1 MGHLLHSDSPLMTY
15 IVNPTARS
23 NSLKPRTL
31 FTGQTISSV
40 FKCCKL
46 AILFYSSHLVE
57 YDIQYHAADREWADI
72 TTACKL
78 ECYENNSTS
87 DRSIMSTTLTFDE
100 SAAEFII
107 ESFGKTT
114 DGEGYIVDPQRNE
127 RETTPEGNEIH
138 IDDFAGVEK
147 GSQLFL
153 DDDFTTL
160 VEHVKRR
167 RQD

>member
-1 MGHLLHSDSPLMTY
+1 MG
-15 IVNPTARS
+15 
-23 NSLKPRTL
+23 
-31 FTGQTISSV
+31 
-40 FKCCKL
+40 
-46 AILFYSSHLVE
+46 ILFYSPLFVG
-57 YDIQYHAADREWADI
+57 YDIEWHVADGEWADI
-72 TTACKL
+72 TTT
-78 ECYENNSTS
+78 YELRIHENEATP

-114 DGEGYIVDPQRNE
+114 DGEGYIVDPERDE

-167 RQD
+167 RQG

>member
-1 MGHLLHSDSPLMTY
+1 
-15 IVNPTARS
+15 
-23 NSLKPRTL
+23 
-31 FTGQTISSV
+31 
-40 FKCCKL
+40 
-46 AILFYSSHLVE
+46 
-57 YDIQYHAADREWADI
+57 
-72 TTACKL
+72 
-78 ECYENNSTS
+78 
-87 DRSIMSTTLTFDE
+87 MSTTLTFDE
-100 SAAEFII
+100 SAAEFLI